1 MVAADSSAVRHS
13 YSTLRCVM
21 MTPLGLP
28 VVPDVYSSV
37 TGSAGRIA
45 LTRRLTSAAASDSLA
60 SSLSD
65 SNAAQ
70 LRCASSAGGG
80 AGARRPRLRGPPRAG
95 ARTALPLRPRLSLA
109 PATRDPHP

>member
-1 MVAADSSAVRHS
+1 
-13 YSTLRCVM
+13 M

-70 LRCASSAGGG
+70 LRCASSAGDGGG
-80 AGARRPRLRGPPRAG
+80 ARPAPLLGPARGARSGPP
-95 ARTALPLRPRLSLA
+95 LPRSPAPPRPA
-109 PATRDPHP
+109 PPPPHAAATPPTR

>member
-70 LRCASSAGGG
+70 LRCASSAG
-80 AGARRPRLRGPPRAG
+80 RRRAAPADSVALRGQPAARGGPPPSVAY
-95 ARTALPLRPRLSLA
+95 
-109 PATRDPHP
+109 